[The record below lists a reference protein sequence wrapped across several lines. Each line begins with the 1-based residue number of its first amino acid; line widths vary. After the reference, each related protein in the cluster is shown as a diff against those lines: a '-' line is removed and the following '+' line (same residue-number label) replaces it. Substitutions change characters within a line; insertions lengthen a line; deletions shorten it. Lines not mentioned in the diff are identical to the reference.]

1 VQRKAHKRNRTTEG
15 SVKLCQEGIER
26 VQRVHQRTPFRV
38 PRKGKCQGE
47 GTYRVTEHS
56 VKKGSTRCASSRR
69 TPGGREAFLCKKYFE
84 LSYPKTQQHKE
95 CANKNL
101 SEVLKLRR
109 NSARSALRVN
119 LSQVQKLEKEQCLCA

>member
-1 VQRKAHKRNRTTEG
+1 M
-15 SVKLCQEGIER
+15 
-26 VQRVHQRTPFRV
+26 
-38 PRKGKCQGE
+38 
-47 GTYRVTEHS
+47 
-56 VKKGSTRCASSRR
+56 KKGSARCASSRR

-119 LSQVQKLEKEQCLCA
+119 LSQVQKLGRNSAFAHRAVAERSRRLRNLSRFLS

>member
-1 VQRKAHKRNRTTEG
+1 VHRRN
-15 SVKLCQEGIER
+15 S
-26 VQRVHQRTPFRV
+26 FRV
-38 PRKGKCQGE
+38 LRKEKCQGE

-56 VKKGSTRCASSRR
+56 VKKGSARCASSRR

-84 LSYPKTQQHKE
+84 LSYSKTQQHKE
-95 CANKNL
+95 HANKNL

-119 LSQVQKLEKEQCLCA
+119 LFQVRKLRRGSISITQTRPKRNSGSQEEESKAETFET